1 MSEQAGELTETGTSL
16 TPKEK
21 AALWAA
27 FSSAGTLD
35 GRLAT
40 WLRVLATR
48 IPSARAACVYRRALE
63 AADGIALMATWGEV
77 LDGPE
82 MQHSAIQGI
91 DRGIILIR
99 SVSRGFHLIVQPD
112 HYPDWII
119 VFEVAPVQSGEL
131 QTGLQEL
138 RWGAGW
144 LVASVEHL
152 ASRDNEV
159 RLARLEVVVEVVE
172 QCGRER
178 DLASAAAAVGRA
190 VAAALP
196 PCLVSVGVLRNEVLT
211 LAARIGTDPDA
222 SDERDLRREAL
233 VRSAITRGG
242 TVLASEL
249 PPPGPGVPA
258 MDPDQGPRIAAL
270 ALPGAVAVAGV
281 LLCERLDGQS
291 FGPAEIATLEQV
303 ARAAGPVLEGKPVSR
318 TRPVTRERRAL
329 VGLFGPVR
337 LKWKLALLALLAGVL
352 VLLGATGEY
361 RAPVLV
367 TIDGAPPRKVA
378 APFDGKLMDVRLGV
392 GDSVRRG
399 QVLARYDDTDWQ
411 LERVKLTA
419 ERDRMGP
426 ALREAKEGA
435 DPAAVDALTARRKEI
450 EARLAVID
458 DRLAN
463 LQVTSPLDGV
473 IQSSVATNQGRATVR
488 GDDTLFSVA
497 QLDGYR
503 LALDAAAADQSLLR
517 EGQNGVARF
526 GEAQVPFV
534 ITRLTGG
541 EGGSGPFRVE
551 AQAQKLGP
559 DMAPGVE
566 GVGDVDVGTQ
576 KLVWIWWRRLQPED
590 RRFGGH

>member
-1 MSEQAGELTETGTSL
+1 MSEQAGELADAGTSL
-16 TPKEK
+16 TSQEK

-35 GRLAT
+35 SRLAT

-63 AADGIALMATWGEV
+63 APDGIALAATLGEV
-77 LDGPE
+77 SDGAE

-91 DRGIILIR
+91 DRGVILIR
-99 SVSRGFHLIVQPD
+99 SVGRGFHLIVQPD
-112 HYPDWII
+112 HYADWIV

-131 QTGLQEL
+131 QSGLQEL

-152 ASRDNEV
+152 SSRDTQE
-159 RLARLEVVVEVVE
+159 RLARLEVVVDVIE

-178 DLASAAAAVGRA
+178 DLASAASAVGRA
-190 VAAALP
+190 VAGALP
-196 PCLVSVGVLRNEVLT
+196 PCLVSVGVLRHEVLT

-249 PPPGPGVPA
+249 PAPGLDMPA

-270 ALPGAVAVAGV
+270 ALPGVSAVAGV
-281 LLCERLDGQS
+281 LLCERLDGHA
-291 FGPAEIATLEQV
+291 FAPAEIATLEQV
-303 ARAAGPVLEGKPVSR
+303 ARAAGPMLEGKPVSR

-367 TIDGAPPRKVA
+367 TLDGAPPRKVA
-378 APFDGKLMDVRLGV
+378 APFDGKLMDVRVRV
-392 GDSVRRG
+392 GESVRRG

-426 ALREAKEGA
+426 ALREAREST
-435 DPAAVDALTARRKEI
+435 DPAALDTLTTRRKEI

-458 DRLAN
+458 ERLAT
-463 LQVTSPLDGV
+463 LQLTSPVDGV

-488 GDDTLFSVA
+488 GDDVLFSIA

-503 LALDAAAADQSLLR
+503 LALDAAAADQPLLR
-517 EGQNGVARF
+517 EGQNGVARL
-526 GEAQVPFV
+526 GEGPVPFV

-541 EGGSGPFRVE
+541 ETGTGPFRVE
-551 AQAQKLGP
+551 AQAQKFGP
-559 DMAPGVE
+559 DMAPGIE
-566 GVGDVDVGTQ
+566 GTGEVDVGTQ

-590 RRFGGH
+590 RRFIEH